1 LVELDGGKWGLVA
14 QCQPLA
20 SPRSFRATVV
30 PLGHAGEGE
39 SEQGEVG
46 AWSLCRLGS
55 GGGVVVVLNAGWG
68 CLTAEREE
76 KRNGED
82 LPKIFSGSS
91 HPLCPGATGQ
101 GLGLGCERG
110 KREKEW

>member
-1 LVELDGGKWGLVA
+1 LVKLDGGKWGLVA
-14 QCQPLA
+14 QCRPLA
-20 SPRSFRATVV
+20 SPRSFRAMVV
-30 PLGHAGEGE
+30 PSGHAGESE

-46 AWSLCRLGS
+46 AWSFCRLGS

-68 CLTAEREE
+68 CLSAEEE
-76 KRNGED
+76 GKRNGED

-110 KREKEW
+110 QREKEW